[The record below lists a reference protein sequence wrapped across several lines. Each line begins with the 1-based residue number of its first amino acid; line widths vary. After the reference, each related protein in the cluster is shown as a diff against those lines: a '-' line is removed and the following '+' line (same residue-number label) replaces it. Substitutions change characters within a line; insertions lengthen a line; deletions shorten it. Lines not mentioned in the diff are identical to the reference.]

1 MSERA
6 ENMITLKMQ
15 DRVGRIVIER
25 ASAANAITTA
35 MVVQLRSLLREA
47 AESADIVTL
56 QGEGADFTIGRD
68 RHELRTGTPFEA
80 FSNISELNKAIAAFP
95 GILIS
100 IVRGR
105 ACGLGMGLVMRSDI
119 AIAGSDARFRLDEVE
134 HGIPPM
140 FIMEKIVD
148 HLPAKSALDIVLSG
162 REFDANEALQMGL
175 VSRVVPTDRLDAT
188 AAEFVE
194 ALRGR
199 DRSVVLACKRYMA
212 AVGKMPADARA
223 AFALVEQTQFAI
235 NKH

>member
-6 ENMITLKMQ
+6 ENMITLKVQ

-35 MVVQLRSLLREA
+35 MVQQLRSLLREA

-68 RHELRTGTPFEA
+68 RHEPKTGSPFEA

-119 AIAGSDARFRLDEVE
+119 AIASSDARFRLDEVE

-162 REFDANEALQMGL
+162 REFDANEGLQMGL
-175 VSRVVPTDRLDAT
+175 VSRVVPAERLDAT

-212 AVGKMPADARA
+212 AAGKMPADARA